1 MDVSFLFGDVFDI
14 GSLIL
19 LCVELVL
26 VLTVDGHGFG
36 GQVKFACSIIWLEY
50 TGVRRYQINSE
61 IVAAKD
67 KAANIVIA

>member
-36 GQVKFACSIIWLEY
+36 GQVKFACSII
-50 TGVRRYQINSE
+50 
-61 IVAAKD
+61 
-67 KAANIVIA
+67 